1 MYYDLLVGPIVA
13 LYTLIEHSLLWYTS
27 IEQSLILL
35 FRYTAMCVFYVFDI
49 FLTAVAGGQASEE
62 ESEEEEE
69 SDEEDSGEE
78 EDDDDMEHSGTES
91 DKAVS
96 IPPDVVPATTTT
108 ATTEDTS
115 PPDDGISPPD
125 DGTSPDE
132 DASPPDAI
140 ASADHVTT
148 GETSADVADTPTVD
162 TQQTKEPGQ
171 LLWGC
176 HNSTPLGMLG
186 VYLGFLKGQYV
197 GIVYTM
203 KPYNS

>member
-27 IEQSLILL
+27 IEQSFILL
-35 FRYTAMCVFYVFDI
+35 FRYTAMCVFDI
-49 FLTAVAGGQASEE
+49 FSTAVAGGQASEE

-69 SDEEDSGEE
+69 SDEEDSEE
-78 EDDDDMEHSGTES
+78 EDDDDMKHSGTES

-96 IPPDVVPATTTT
+96 IPPDVVPSTTTTTT
-108 ATTEDTS
+108 AITEDTS
-115 PPDDGISPPD
+115 PPDE
-125 DGTSPDE
+125 GTSPPDE

-148 GETSADVADTPTVD
+148 GETSAVD

-176 HNSTPLGMLG
+176 HNFYPSRDVRSVSGI
-186 VYLGFLKGQYV
+186 FKGTVRWYCLHHEA
-197 GIVYTM
+197 I
-203 KPYNS
+203 